1 MNESEELKEGD
12 KAEEGEVDEIKDGT
26 RRSRNSGG
34 MQEVEVEEE
43 EVFEDAMEEFEDAK
57 EGHGIDAEKDEEVE
71 ETKQM
76 DWDEERPVSPG
87 STVTTLM
94 SCSGHLP
101 PAHQTIRCG
110 DQPAVAPVPRGP
122 VALHGAPV
130 RPAAE
135 RHPLP
140 QPGRPRPP
148 GTLRNRDVLTELL
161 TESEL
166 YSLSLPATTSL
177 RCRAD
182 EDEVDLTTEELLAI
196 PSDGSLPVTKTTAYL
211 TDLRHRSLCRPG
223 NCFSPQPGG
232 SCHSSGPLGG
242 ARDRSHAPSPNK
254 WRDEDMDRK
263 CLSRQEVTQL
273 QNSQSAGPVI
283 GADCLSSSHL
293 SASFRDLG
301 TAYYRRSYQPPGHA
315 HSVHCSHLQS
325 PSPILRSHHPLN
337 RIGHAQCCHALYGH
351 ANPQQ
356 PMDGQ
361 LAASPSGFWEKAGSI
376 PHRVPAWLDQLP
388 GRTGAVDERRLL
400 LAGTGHDPKGHAPIG
415 CTNTG
420 HAPMGFTH
428 TGHPHTGPLTQ
439 NTPPQ
444 DTPTQ
449 DTPLGCQLSRT

>member
-1 MNESEELKEGD
+1 
-12 KAEEGEVDEIKDGT
+12 
-26 RRSRNSGG
+26 
-34 MQEVEVEEE
+34 
-43 EVFEDAMEEFEDAK
+43 
-57 EGHGIDAEKDEEVE
+57 
-71 ETKQM
+71 M

-110 DQPAVAPVPRGP
+110 DQEFASASAALDAYIADFERWHLSPGALSRSTGPRLDLLPNGTP
-122 VALHGAPV
+122 S
-130 RPAAE
+130 
-135 RHPLP
+135 P

-223 NCFSPQPGG
+223 NCFSPHPGG

-283 GADCLSSSHL
+283 GPDCLSSSHL

-356 PMDGQ
+356 PIDGQ
-361 LAASPSGFWEKAGSI
+361 LAASPSGFWEKAGSM

-388 GRTGAVDERRLL
+388 GEDGQEEEEEEQQQQEEEEEELLSVSLLTDDTPGVCPGAVDERRLL

-415 CTNTG
+415 YTNTGRAPIGYAHTGPAHTEHAPTGYTHTG
-420 HAPMGFTH
+420 HAPRMSIGDLSC
-428 TGHPHTGPLTQ
+428 PL
-439 NTPPQ
+439 
-444 DTPTQ
+444 D
-449 DTPLGCQLSRT
+449 